1 MVKKSGILKNLEK
14 SRKISKKKKKFNFFI
29 FPRKKK
35 LYRLS
40 FPILGGRDSTR
51 ARVKKFPT
59 AGTSALHCTAA
70 VKFSVMQQTYD

>member
-14 SRKISKKKKKFNFFI
+14 SRKISKKKFFLI
-29 FPRKKK
+29 FLFSPEKKK

-70 VKFSVMQQTYD
+70 VKFSVM